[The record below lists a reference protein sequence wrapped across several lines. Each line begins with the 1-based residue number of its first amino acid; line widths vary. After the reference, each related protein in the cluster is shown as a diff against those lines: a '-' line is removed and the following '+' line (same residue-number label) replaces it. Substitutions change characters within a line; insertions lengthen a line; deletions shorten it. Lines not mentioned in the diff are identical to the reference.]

1 MPTVQDLA
9 GSTFCAGNAGVTMGT
24 AVSVTM
30 ANAVSF
36 AINGKAYLTT
46 GSATNAAVTSFLDPN
61 TGVAPVGV
69 GPGQGCI
76 FVCCAVSTGTVATFR
91 FVQSEI
97 VPLLPNSAQYTP
109 GAFQYAPEFPAIP
122 DNLCPVAY
130 FVVKV
135 ATDYTPGGKHTFGTT
150 SVATGAMG
158 AAATAYAITAQNILT
173 LPNRP
178 QMS

>member
-1 MPTVQDLA
+1 MNVQDLA
-9 GSTFCAGNAGVTMGT
+9 GSTFCTGNAGVTMGT

-30 ANAVSF
+30 ANAVGF
-36 AINGKAYLTT
+36 CINGKAYTTT

-69 GPGQGCI
+69 GAGYGCI

-97 VPLLPNSAQYTP
+97 VPLQPNTAQYTP
-109 GAFQYAPEFPAIP
+109 GAFLNPPEFPAIP
-122 DNLCPVAY
+122 DTLCPVAY

-135 ATDYTPGGKHTFGTT
+135 ATDYTAGGKHIFGTT

-158 AAATAYAITAQNILT
+158 AASTAYSVTAQNILT